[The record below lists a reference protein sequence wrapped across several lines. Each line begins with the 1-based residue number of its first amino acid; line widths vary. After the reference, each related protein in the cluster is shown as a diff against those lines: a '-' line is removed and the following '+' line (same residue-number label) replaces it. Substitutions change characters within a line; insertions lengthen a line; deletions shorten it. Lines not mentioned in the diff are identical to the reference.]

1 MIDLHT
7 HTLLRRLPRS
17 QPVCQV
23 PRDGVEV
30 TATIDPDPMAGVRE
44 ALATGAAVGVVV
56 PGIEFSSRRG
66 TYE

>member
-1 MIDLHT
+1 M
-7 HTLLRRLPRS
+7 
-17 QPVCQV
+17 CQV
-23 PRDGVEV
+23 PRHGVEV
-30 TATIDPDPMAGVRE
+30 TAIIDPDPRAGVRE